1 MYLIPASAE
10 EKLPISAE
18 EKFGSFGCLF
28 RKLLS
33 DSTVS
38 RKITRIW
45 AVSAY
50 YDIPSI
56 KQLVELIDHI
66 KSQKSELFIVIG
78 TIRIGELEDLQEMEF
93 GNEFEK
99 GSGIR
104 VITNHARLFHSLF
117 HSKGYLVETANRNG
131 MCAIGSMNLTQAGLT
146 NNEEILTYSRY
157 THYSKVPPLVAGF
170 RKYVEAWC
178 SDERSKEIGAV
189 SEEKEPGIYW
199 MRKGWKESS
208 QGNDYL
214 NKWLPPKFPDIADEP
229 AVKSTPAVK
238 RYFKKLGFPDKL
250 NDSNRVNEREFTL
263 ALYRLL
269 FEECGKN
276 SDERK
281 REGVTLRYRDAL
293 WRGDFTPRYRTR
305 NNEVGED
312 LTCSARF
319 DVTLK
324 GEDLPCYIFVYPRN
338 VSGSIRL
345 GVCVEK
351 QKELVD
357 VLQLN
362 VSKLCEKSGTTKGQ
376 YWEVYHDG
384 SMSMPKEMGGGR
396 ECETTLRK
404 VKARHKHWIKQ
415 RRGKELI
422 YLDKLYVAKE
432 VTWENSKKFLARLL
446 HYAIIRAEIKS

>member
-10 EKLPISAE
+10 EKLPTSAE

-33 DSTVS
+33 DSTAS

-50 YDIPSI
+50 YDMPSI
-56 KQLVELIDHI
+56 HQLVELIDHI
-66 KSQKSELFIVIG
+66 RNQKPELFIVIG
-78 TIRIGELEDLQEMEF
+78 TIRIGELEALQEMEF

-157 THYSKVPPLVAGF
+157 TRYSKVPPLVAGF
-170 RKYVEAWC
+170 RKYVEAWR

-189 SEEKEPGIYW
+189 SEEKEPGIRW
-199 MRKGWKESS
+199 MPKGWKESS

-229 AVKSTPAVK
+229 AVKPIPAVR
-238 RYFKKLGFPDKL
+238 RYFEKLGLPGL
-250 NDSNRVNEREFTL
+250 NDSNLVNEREFTL
-263 ALYRLL
+263 ALYKLL
-269 FEECGKN
+269 FQECSKN
-276 SDERK
+276 SDKCK
-281 REGVTLRYRDAL
+281 REGVTLQYRDAL
-293 WRGDFTPRYRTR
+293 WRRGFRDRYKTK
-305 NNEVGED
+305 NDEVGKR

-319 DVTLK
+319 DVTLE
-324 GEDLPCYIFVYPRN
+324 GERLSCYIFVYLTGK
-338 VSGSIRL
+338 SSIRL
-345 GVCVEK
+345 GVCVGK
-351 QKELVD
+351 TD
-357 VLQLN
+357 NGVLQLN
-362 VSKLCEKSGTTKGQ
+362 VSKDWEKIGDNKGQ
-376 YWEVYHDG
+376 YWKVYHDG
-384 SMSMPKEMGGGR
+384 SMSMTEEMGRGR
-396 ECETTLRK
+396 ECKTTLSE
-404 VKARHKHWIKQ
+404 VKARHGHWIKESK
-415 RRGKELI
+415 GKELV
-422 YLDKLYVAKE
+422 YLRELYVAKE
-432 VTWENSKKFLARLL
+432 VTWMNSRDFLARLL
-446 HYAIIRAEIKS
+446 HYAIIRAKIKDKI